1 MLIQKLSKSVEGMSK
16 HIRHGINHVADNIN
30 HVEQQNDKQHN
41 HHQSSTTPH
50 QQPVSNNYNVNLQY
64 DPIPPEAGKTEKLI
78 LSLTGYN
85 VVHDKVMHLIIVRE
99 YLSHLHLKTMASS

>member
-1 MLIQKLSKSVEGMSK
+1 MALIMLQIILIMANNKTISNTIIIS
-16 HIRHGINHVADNIN
+16 
-30 HVEQQNDKQHN
+30 
-41 HHQSSTTPH
+41 H

-78 LSLTGYN
+78 LSLTEQRLGDPIRGYN

>member
-1 MLIQKLSKSVEGMSK
+1 MALIMLQIILIMANNKTISNTIIISQQQHL
-16 HIRHGINHVADNIN
+16 INNQYLTI
-30 HVEQQNDKQHN
+30 
-41 HHQSSTTPH
+41 TT
-50 QQPVSNNYNVNLQY
+50 SICN
-64 DPIPPEAGKTEKLI
+64 PIPPEAGKTEKLI

>member
-1 MLIQKLSKSVEGMSK
+1 MSK

-78 LSLTGYN
+78 LSVTERLGDLIKGYD
-85 VVHDKVMHLIIVRE
+85 VVHDKVMHLTRRGITALII
-99 YLSHLHLKTMASS
+99 

>member
-1 MLIQKLSKSVEGMSK
+1 MSK

-30 HVEQQNDKQHN
+30 HGEQQNDKQHN
-41 HHQSSTTPH
+41 HHQSTTTPH

-78 LSLTGYN
+78 LSLTEQRLGDPIRGYN